1 MKDSPSKE
9 KLMLQELFDQSH
21 QYLDTFFKNL
31 DMQSMEEVFDLLK
44 NCTGMIVL
52 TGVGKSG
59 LVAKKIAAS
68 MTSTNTR
75 ALYLSPINALHGDL
89 GVVTDRDVFIF
100 LSKSGESEEL
110 LTLIPS
116 LRNKGVKL
124 IAIVSNLNSRLAKA
138 CDKAVYL
145 PVEKELCPFNMAPTI
160 SSTVQ
165 LIFGDVMTI
174 GLMRANHFTL
184 EQYGLNHPAGR
195 IGKRITVKVR
205 DLMIVGEKIPRCKG
219 QDKLLEILV
228 ELSNKRCGCVL
239 VIDETQKLLGIFT
252 DGDLRRAL
260 QKLGSKVLD
269 ERVETVMTKKP
280 RTTSPEALASEALK
294 VMENGLTNEVT
305 VLPVIDEER
314 RVVGLIKLHDI
325 IQTGI

>member
-1 MKDSPSKE
+1 MEIIGEE
-9 KLMLQELFDQSH
+9 KNMLRELFEHSH
-21 QYLDTFFKNL
+21 RYLDYFFEHVDVKAL
-31 DMQSMEEVFDLLK
+31 EEVFDLLK
-44 NCTGMIVL
+44 NCSGMIVL
-52 TGVGKSG
+52 TGIGKSG

-89 GVVTDRDVFIF
+89 GIVHAGDVFVF

-116 LRNKGVKL
+116 LRNKGVAL
-124 IAIVSNLNSRLAKA
+124 VAVVSSPESRLAKA
-138 CDKAVYL
+138 CDKVVYL
-145 PVEKELCPFNMAPTI
+145 PLERELCPFNMAPTI
-160 SSTVQ
+160 STTIQ
-165 LIFGDVMTI
+165 MIFGDIVTI
-174 GLMRANHFTL
+174 GLMNFNNFSLKDYA
-184 EQYGLNHPAGR
+184 LNHPAGS

-205 DLMIVGEKIPRCKG
+205 DLMITGDKVPYCHP
-219 QDKLLEILV
+219 QDKLVEILV

-239 VIDETQKLLGIFT
+239 VVDEAHKLLGIFT

-260 QKLGSKVLD
+260 QNLGPKALD
-269 ERVETVMTKKP
+269 ELIETVMTKNP
-280 RTTSPEALASEALK
+280 RTTSSGVLASDTVK
-294 VMENGLTNEVT
+294 IMENGLSNEVS

-314 RVVGLIKLHDI
+314 TVEGLIKLHDI